1 MSKDAS
7 FIADAVEAIHRRIPA
22 QMLGE
27 RCSAVRQLFT
37 MKVDPERGEEVWSV
51 YLCGEWMASAW
62 GDRLAQGIIDYFC
75 DCYFQKHCGLF

>member
-7 FIADAVEAIHRRIPA
+7 FIAEAIKAIHRRIPSK
-22 QMLGE
+22 MLGE

-37 MKVDPERGEEVWSV
+37 MKADPGRGEEVWSV

-62 GDRLAQGIIDYFC
+62 GENLARGIIDYLC